1 MIVDDNNNNIHIK
14 ILESLKTPRSGL
26 RQLAAA
32 HEPKANLNEKDISK
46 KKIEPTQIETK
57 NILEN
62 VLPLT
67 EKQRAEVELF
77 KKLINS

>member
-14 ILESLKTPRSGL
+14 ILESSKT
-26 RQLAAA
+26 
-32 HEPKANLNEKDISK
+32 HEKTIPNKTTIPK

>member
-14 ILESLKTPRSGL
+14 ILE
-26 RQLAAA
+26 
-32 HEPKANLNEKDISK
+32 LNEKTIPNKTTIPK

>member
-1 MIVDDNNNNIHIK
+1 MIVDYNNNNIHIK
-14 ILESLKTPRSGL
+14 ILESSKT
-26 RQLAAA
+26 
-32 HEPKANLNEKDISK
+32 HELKANLNEKTIPNKTTIPK